1 MELQWTHKVSIT
13 QQVYLVKNVLEGR
26 KEYNSSVFMSWK
38 WGKEFWIEKNPYF
51 LSICFRF
58 FSFICLIDLFGDVL
72 SCIKSCL
79 TCCSYCKAFQRQLIS
94 MCFAP
99 GDEHRHKKPQGF
111 RDWVFYPNLVGTYWL
126 GCSVG
131 TKNTWLINTSKWG
144 TFIQFCPRMVC
155 FRDSELLK

>member
-72 SCIKSCL
+72 SCIKSRL

-111 RDWVFYPNLVGTYWL
+111 RDWVFLPEFSRNLPTRLQCRYEEYL
-126 GCSVG
+126 ANKHFKMRYLHSVLPQ
-131 TKNTWLINTSKWG
+131 NCM
-144 TFIQFCPRMVC
+144 F
-155 FRDSELLK
+155 